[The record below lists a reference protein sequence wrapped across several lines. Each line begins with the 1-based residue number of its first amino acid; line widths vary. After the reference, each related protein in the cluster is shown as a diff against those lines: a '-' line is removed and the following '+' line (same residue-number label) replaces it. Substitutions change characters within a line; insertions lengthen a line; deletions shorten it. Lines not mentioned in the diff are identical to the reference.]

1 MSLALVALLLLVA
14 ILVLAAVRS
23 DLNAGIFAV
32 AVAYGLGL
40 GVMGLSAAEVA
51 GFLPS
56 QLVLTIVGVAL
67 LFEMAQQNGTLE
79 RLAAV
84 AIRLVR
90 GNARLLPVSFFL
102 LTFALS
108 AMGPGNIAATVLVA
122 PIAMPTAVA
131 AGISPFLMAV
141 LVCTGA
147 NAGAFSPVS
156 VTGNIN
162 TALIQ
167 KIGLTEPL
175 LPLQIFLT
183 VALIQAVT
191 ALAAYLLLGGYRVQR
206 RADVPE
212 VPRQGFELRH
222 ILTLLAIGLFI
233 VALVVFQ
240 VPAPAAAF
248 ALVAA
253 LSLFRLGDADASIK
267 ALPWGVLLL
276 ISGLS
281 ILIGLLEKVGSLEL
295 TTRLLAQ
302 AATPQTVNAV
312 LAFFAGLA
320 SVGSSSS
327 GVVMPLFIPLAPQ
340 ILERV
345 GVADLTAAVV
355 AIDLGSH
362 MVDVSPLST
371 LGALCLAA
379 LPHSQNRNRL
389 FRQLLGWG
397 LSMTL
402 VGALLAWVFL
412 DLL

>member
-79 RLAAV
+79 RLTAV

-90 GNARLLPVSFFL
+90 GNTRLLPVSFFL

-167 KIGLTEPL
+167 KIGLSEPL
-175 LPLQIFLT
+175 LPLQIFFT

-222 ILTLLAIGLFI
+222 VLTLLAIGLFI

-253 LSLFRLGDADASIK
+253 LSLFRLGEADTSIK

-320 SVGSSSS
+320 SLGSSSS
-327 GVVMPLFIPLAPQ
+327 GVVMPLFIPLSPQ

-345 GVADLTAAVV
+345 GVADLTSAVV

-379 LPHSQNRNRL
+379 LPHSQNRSRL

-397 LSMTL
+397 LSMTV

>member
-79 RLAAV
+79 RLTAV

-162 TALIQ
+162 IALIQ

-175 LPLQIFLT
+175 LPLQIFFM
-183 VALIQAVT
+183 VASIQTVT
-191 ALAAYLLLGGYRVQR
+191 ALAAYLLLGGYRVR
-206 RADVPE
+206 GHADLPE
-212 VPRQGFELRH
+212 APRLKFEFRH
-222 ILTLLAIGLFI
+222 ILTLAAIGLFI
-233 VALVVFQ
+233 VTLVVFQ
-240 VPAPAAAF
+240 APAPAAAF

-345 GVADLTAAVV
+345 GVADLTSAVV

-379 LPHSQNRNRL
+379 LPHSQNSSRL

-397 LSMTL
+397 LSMT
-402 VGALLAWVFL
+402 VAGALLAWVFL

>member
-67 LFEMAQQNGTLE
+67 MFEMAQQNGTLE
-79 RLAAV
+79 RLTAV

-175 LPLQIFLT
+175 LPLQIFFT

-191 ALAAYLLLGGYRVQR
+191 ALAAYLFLGGYRVQR

-222 ILTLLAIGLFI
+222 TLTLLAIGLFI

-379 LPHSQNRNRL
+379 LPHSQNRSRL

-397 LSMTL
+397 LSMTV

>member
-40 GVMGLSAAEVA
+40 WVMDLSAAEVA

-67 LFEMAQQNGTLE
+67 LFEMAQQNGTLG
-79 RLAAV
+79 RLTAV

-90 GNARLLPVSFFL
+90 GNARLLPISFFL
-102 LTFALS
+102 LAFALS

-191 ALAAYLLLGGYRVQR
+191 ALTAYFLLGGYRVQR
-206 RADVPE
+206 HAE
-212 VPRQGFELRH
+212 VPKVSQQGFELRH

-233 VALVVFQ
+233 VALVIFQ

-248 ALVAA
+248 ALVAI

-295 TTRLLAQ
+295 TTHLLAQ

-345 GVADLTAAVV
+345 GVADLTSAVV

-379 LPHSQNRNRL
+379 LPNSHNRSRL

-397 LSMTL
+397 LSMT
-402 VGALLAWVFL
+402 VAGALLAWVFL

>member
-1 MSLALVALLLLVA
+1 
-14 ILVLAAVRS
+14 LVLAAVRS

-67 LFEMAQQNGTLE
+67 LFEMAHQNGTLE
-79 RLAAV
+79 RLTEV

-102 LTFALS
+102 LTLALS

-141 LVCTGA
+141 LICTGA

-175 LPLQIFLT
+175 LPLQIFFT

-222 ILTLLAIGLFI
+222 ILTLAAIGLFI

-240 VPAPAAAF
+240 APAPAAAF
-248 ALVAA
+248 ALVAG

-345 GVADLTAAVV
+345 GVADLTSAVV

-379 LPHSQNRNRL
+379 LPHSQNRSRL

-397 LSMTL
+397 LSMT
-402 VGALLAWVFL
+402 VMGALLAWVFL

>member
-191 ALAAYLLLGGYRVQR
+191 ALAAYLFLGGYRVQR

-222 ILTLLAIGLFI
+222 VLTLLAIGLFI

-312 LAFFAGLA
+312 LAFFAGMA

>member
-23 DLNAGIFAV
+23 DLNAGVFAV

-40 GVMGLSAAEVA
+40 WVMGLSAAEVA
-51 GFLPS
+51 AFLPS

-67 LFEMAQQNGTLE
+67 LFEMAHQNGTLE
-79 RLAAV
+79 RLTALM
-84 AIRLVR
+84 IRLVR
-90 GNARLLPVSFFL
+90 GNTRLLPMSFFL

-108 AMGPGNIAATVLVA
+108 AMGPGNIAATALVA
-122 PIAMPTAVA
+122 PVAMPTAVA
-131 AGISPFLMAV
+131 AGLSPFLMAV

-162 TALIQ
+162 ATLIQ
-167 KIGLTEPL
+167 KIGLTDPL
-175 LPLQIFLT
+175 LPLQIFVI
-183 VALIQAVT
+183 VALIQSVT
-191 ALAAYLLLGGYRVQR
+191 AVAAYWLLGGYRFKRSPQLPETPPPRFER
-206 RADVPE
+206 RH
-212 VPRQGFELRH
+212 L
-222 ILTLLAIGLFI
+222 LTLAAVGVFI
-233 VALVVFQ
+233 LALVAFRA
-240 VPAPAAAF
+240 PAPAVAF
-248 ALVAA
+248 ALIAC
-253 LSLFRLGDADASIK
+253 LSLLRIADADASIK

-281 ILIGLLEKVGSLEL
+281 ILIGLLEEVGSLEL

-302 AATPQTVNAV
+302 AATPQTLNAT

-340 ILERV
+340 ILERL
-345 GVADLTAAVV
+345 GGGDLAAAVM

-379 LPHSQNRNRL
+379 LPSGVNRSRL
-389 FRQLLGWG
+389 FRNLLLWG
-397 LSMTL
+397 LAMTF
-402 VGALLAWVFL
+402 VAALLAWVFL
-412 DLL
+412 DLI

>member
-14 ILVLAAVRS
+14 ILVLAAIRS

-79 RLAAV
+79 RLTAV

-131 AGISPFLMAV
+131 AGINPFLMAV

-212 VPRQGFELRH
+212 VPRQEFELRH

-345 GVADLTAAVV
+345 GVADLTSAVV

-379 LPHSQNRNRL
+379 LPHSQNRSRL

-397 LSMTL
+397 LSMTV

>member
-40 GVMGLSAAEVA
+40 WVMGLSAAEVA

-79 RLAAV
+79 RLTAV

-90 GNARLLPVSFFL
+90 GNARLLPISFFL

-191 ALAAYLLLGGYRVQR
+191 ALAAYLVLGGYRVQR
-206 RADVPE
+206 RADLPKVPQ
-212 VPRQGFELRH
+212 QGFELRH
-222 ILTLLAIGLFI
+222 VLTLGAIGLFI
-233 VALVVFQ
+233 VALVGFR

-340 ILERV
+340 VLERV
-345 GVADLTAAVV
+345 GAGDLTSAVV

-379 LPHSQNRNRL
+379 LPNSQSRSQL

-397 LSMTL
+397 LSMTVL
-402 VGALLAWVFL
+402 GALLAWVFL

>member
-1 MSLALVALLLLVA
+1 MSLALVALLLLVS

-67 LFEMAQQNGTLE
+67 LFEMAHQNGTLE
-79 RLAAV
+79 RLTAV

-90 GNARLLPVSFFL
+90 GNSRWLPVSFFL
-102 LTFALS
+102 LTFGLS

-175 LPLQIFLT
+175 LPLQIFFA
-183 VALIQAVT
+183 VASIQAVT
-191 ALAAYLLLGGYRVQR
+191 ALAAYLLLGGYRVRSQ
-206 RADVPE
+206 AILPE
-212 VPRQGFELRH
+212 APRPVFELRH
-222 ILTLLAIGLFI
+222 ILTLAAIGLFI
-233 VALVVFQ
+233 VTLVVFQ
-240 VPAPAAAF
+240 APAPAAAF

-302 AATPQTVNAV
+302 AATPQTLGAT

-345 GVADLTAAVV
+345 GTGDLTSAVI
-355 AIDLGSH
+355 AIDLDSH

-379 LPHSQNRNRL
+379 LPQSEDRSRL

-397 LSMTL
+397 LSMTV

>member
-40 GVMGLSAAEVA
+40 WVMDLSAAEVA

-67 LFEMAQQNGTLE
+67 LFEMAQQNGTLG
-79 RLAAV
+79 RLTAV

-90 GNARLLPVSFFL
+90 GNARLLPISFFL

-191 ALAAYLLLGGYRVQR
+191 ALTAYFLLGGYRVQR
-206 RADVPE
+206 HAE
-212 VPRQGFELRH
+212 VPKVSQQGFELRH

-233 VALVVFQ
+233 VALVIFQ

-248 ALVAA
+248 ALVAI

-295 TTRLLAQ
+295 TTHLLAQ

-345 GVADLTAAVV
+345 GVADLTSAVV

-379 LPHSQNRNRL
+379 LPNSHNRSRL

-397 LSMTL
+397 LSMT
-402 VGALLAWVFL
+402 VAGALLAWVFL

>member
-40 GVMGLSAAEVA
+40 WVMDLSAAEVA

-67 LFEMAQQNGTLE
+67 LFEMAQQNGTLG
-79 RLAAV
+79 RLTAV

-90 GNARLLPVSFFL
+90 GNARLLPISFFL

-191 ALAAYLLLGGYRVQR
+191 ALTAYFLLGGYRVQR
-206 RADVPE
+206 HAE
-212 VPRQGFELRH
+212 VPKVSQQGFELRH

-233 VALVVFQ
+233 VVLVIFQ

-248 ALVAA
+248 ALVAI

-345 GVADLTAAVV
+345 GVADLTSAVV

-379 LPHSQNRNRL
+379 LPNSQSRSQL

-397 LSMTL
+397 LSMT
-402 VGALLAWVFL
+402 VAGALLAWVFL

>member
-40 GVMGLSAAEVA
+40 GVMGLSATEVA

-79 RLAAV
+79 RLTAV

-131 AGISPFLMAV
+131 AGINPFLMAV

-212 VPRQGFELRH
+212 VPRQEFELRH
-222 ILTLLAIGLFI
+222 VLTLLAIGLFI

-345 GVADLTAAVV
+345 GVADLTSAVV

-379 LPHSQNRNRL
+379 LPHSQNRSRL

-397 LSMTL
+397 LSMTV